1 MTLADDSARLFRNF
15 QRGLMT
21 ESELRHSL
29 IQSVIHYNDVDAS
42 IALADSLPDWFRD
55 GFQLRLRELADDNYL
70 YNLPW
75 CLEDRRTQPE
85 LDDRAQLHRPILRL
99 IVPRML
105 ARL

>member
-1 MTLADDSARLFRNF
+1 MFRNF

-29 IQSVIHYNDVDAS
+29 IQNVIHYNDVDAS
-42 IALADSLPDWFRD
+42 IALADSLPNWFRD
-55 GFQLRLRELADDNYL
+55 GFRLRLVALADDDYL

-75 CLEDRRTQPE
+75 CLEDRRTQSE
-85 LDDRAQLHRPILRL
+85 RDERARLHRPILCS
-99 IVPRML
+99 IVPQML